1 MRQTAWLERVIRA
14 TVALTLLAFLF
25 PAELN
30 AATSETAQTTFSSP
44 EDAVTAMVGA
54 LRSGPLSSVTKIV
67 GPGSGD
73 WLLSGDE
80 VADRAAAER
89 FVAAY
94 DARHRI
100 RSEGASRAVLTVGV
114 DDWPMPV
121 PLVKTGTRW
130 SFDAKAGREEVLA
143 RRIGRNELDTIQVLK
158 AMADAQIE
166 YARADWVGTGELAY
180 AQKFASSPGKK
191 DGLYWPVKDGEP
203 PSPLGPLVAQAATEG
218 YTTDNLTP
226 YHGYLFRILS
236 GQGSNAPG
244 GAFDYVAKG
253 AMIGGFAIVAYPAT
267 YGVSGVM
274 TFLISHD
281 GVVYQKDLGTATPQ
295 LATKMTRFDPGPGWQ
310 KVP

>member
-1 MRQTAWLERVIRA
+1 MRHAAWLVRA
-14 TVALTLLAFLF
+14 IGAAVALALLAFLL
-25 PAELN
+25 PSGVH
-30 AATSETAQTTFSSP
+30 AATADTAQATFSSP
-44 EDAVTAMVGA
+44 EDAVAAMVGA
-54 LRSGPLSSVTKIV
+54 LRSGPLGNVTKIV

-100 RSEGASRAVLTVGV
+100 RSEGAARAVLTVGL

-130 SFDAKAGREEVLA
+130 RFDAAAGREEVLA

-166 YARADWVGTGELAY
+166 YARAEGAGMGQLAY
-180 AQKFASSPGKK
+180 AQKFASSPSKK

-203 PSPLGPLVAQAATEG
+203 MSPLGPLVAQAATEG
-218 YTTDNLTP
+218 YTTASLTP
-226 YHGYLFRILS
+226 YHGYLFRILT
-236 GQGSNAPG
+236 GQGSSAPG
-244 GAFDYVAKG
+244 GAFDYIVKG
-253 AMIGGFAIVAYPAT
+253 KMIGGFAIVAYPAN

-281 GVVYQKDLGTATPQ
+281 GVVYQKDLGTNTAQ
-295 LATKMTRFDPGPGWQ
+295 LALKMTRFDPGPGWQ
-310 KVP
+310 KLP

>member
-1 MRQTAWLERVIRA
+1 MKQTAWLKRA
-14 TVALTLLAFLF
+14 IGAAVALTLLAFTL
-25 PAELN
+25 PSGLR
-30 AATSETAQTTFSSP
+30 AATAEIVQTTFASP
-44 EDAVTAMVGA
+44 EDAVAAMLGA
-54 LRSGPLSSVTKIV
+54 LRDGALSNVKKIV
-67 GPGSGD
+67 GPGSD
-73 WLLSGDE
+73 AWLLSGDE

-121 PLVKTGTRW
+121 PVVKAGARW
-130 SFDAKAGREEVLA
+130 SFDAAAGREEVLA

-158 AMADAQIE
+158 AMADAQVE
-166 YARADWVGTGELAY
+166 YARTDGAGTGQLAY

-191 DGLYWPVKDGEP
+191 DGLYWPVKDGEQI
-203 PSPLGPLVAQAATEG
+203 SPLGPLVAQAATEG
-218 YTTDNLTP
+218 YSTANLTP
-226 YHGYLFRILS
+226 YHGYLFRILT
-236 GQGSNAPG
+236 GQGSSAPG
-244 GAFDYVAKG
+244 GGFDYVVKG
-253 AMIGGFAIVAYPAT
+253 VMIGGFAIVAYPAN

-281 GVVYQKDLGTATPQ
+281 WVVYQKDLGPTTPQ
-295 LATKMTRFDPGPGWQ
+295 LAPKMTRFDPVAGWK

>member
-1 MRQTAWLERVIRA
+1 MRQASWLNRA
-14 TVALTLLAFLF
+14 IEAALALTLLAFL
-25 PAELN
+25 LSTGSH
-30 AATSETAQTTFSSP
+30 AATAQAAQTTFASP
-44 EDAVTAMVGA
+44 EEAVAAMVDA
-54 LRSGPLSSVTKIV
+54 LRNGKPNIVTKLI
-67 GPGSGD
+67 GPGSGE

-94 DARHRI
+94 DARHTI
-100 RSEGASRAVLTVGV
+100 RREGASRVVLTVGV

-121 PLVKTGTRW
+121 PLVKTGLRW
-130 SFDAKAGREEVLA
+130 SFDAAAGRDEVVA

-158 AMADAQIE
+158 AMADAEIE
-166 YARADWVGTGELAY
+166 YARAAGAGSGQLAY

-203 PSPLGPLVAQAATEG
+203 MSPLGPLVAQAATEG
-218 YTTDNLTP
+218 YTTANLTP
-226 YHGYLFRILS
+226 YHGYLFRILT

-267 YGVSGVM
+267 YGVS
-274 TFLISHD
+274 
-281 GVVYQKDLGTATPQ
+281 A
-295 LATKMTRFDPGPGWQ
+295 
-310 KVP
+310 

>member
-1 MRQTAWLERVIRA
+1 MRRCAWFERVIGA
-14 TVALTLLAFLF
+14 AIALTLLAV
-25 PAELN
+25 PHPDGVR
-30 AATSETAQTTFSSP
+30 AATAEAAQTTFSSA
-44 EDAVTAMVGA
+44 DQAVAAMVAA
-54 LRSGPLSSVTKIV
+54 LRDGQLKAVTKIV
-67 GPGSGD
+67 GPASGD

-100 RSEGASRAVLTVGV
+100 RNEGASRAVLTVGL

-121 PLVKTGTRW
+121 PLVRTGTRW
-130 SFDAKAGREEVLA
+130 SFDAAAGREEVLA

-158 AMADAQIE
+158 AMADAEIE
-166 YARADWVGTGELAY
+166 YARAAGAGSGQLAY

-203 PSPLGPLVAQAATEG
+203 MSPLGPLVAQAATEG
-218 YTTDNLTP
+218 YTTANLTP
-226 YHGYLFRILS
+226 YRGYLFRILT
-236 GQGSNAPG
+236 GQGSSAPG
-244 GAFDYVAKG
+244 GAFDYLAKG
-253 AMIGGFAIVAYPAT
+253 VMIGGFAIVAYPAN

-281 GVVYQKDLGTATPQ
+281 GVLYQKDLGRGTAQ
-295 LATKMTRFDPGPGWQ
+295 LAPKMARFDPGPGWQ

>member
-1 MRQTAWLERVIRA
+1 MRQAAWLTRA
-14 TVALTLLAFLF
+14 IGAAVALTLLAFLF
-25 PAELN
+25 PTGLR
-30 AATSETAQTTFSSP
+30 AATAETAQSTFSSP
-44 EDAVTAMVGA
+44 EDAVAAMVGA
-54 LRSGPLSSVTKIV
+54 LRNGPLSAVTKIV
-67 GPGSGD
+67 GPRSDD

-80 VADRAAAER
+80 VADRAAAEQ

-100 RSEGASRAVLTVGV
+100 RREGASRAVLTVGV

-121 PLVKTGTRW
+121 PLVKMGMRW
-130 SFDAKAGREEVLA
+130 SFDAAAGREEVLA

-166 YARADWVGTGELAY
+166 YARADSGGTGQLAY

-191 DGLYWPVKDGEP
+191 DGLYWPVQDGER
-203 PSPLGPLVAQAATEG
+203 PSPLGPLVAQATTEG
-218 YTTDNLTP
+218 YTTANLTP
-226 YHGYLFRILS
+226 YHGYLFRILT
-236 GQGSNAPG
+236 GQGRSAPG
-244 GAFDYVAKG
+244 GAFDYVARG
-253 AMIGGFAIVAYPAT
+253 VMIGGFAIVAYPAS

-281 GVVYQKDLGTATPQ
+281 GVVYQKDLGPATPQ
-295 LATKMTRFDPGPGWQ
+295 LATKMTRLDPGPGWQ

>member
-1 MRQTAWLERVIRA
+1 MKQTAWLKRA
-14 TVALTLLAFLF
+14 IGAALALTLLAFLL
-25 PAELN
+25 PTRLH
-30 AATSETAQTTFSSP
+30 AATTETSQTTFSSP
-44 EDAVTAMVGA
+44 EEAVAAMVDA
-54 LRSGPLSSVTKIV
+54 LRNGKPNVVPKLV

-80 VADRAAAER
+80 VADRAAAAQ

-94 DARHRI
+94 DAKHRI
-100 RSEGASRAVLTVGV
+100 RREGASRAVLTVGV

-121 PLVKTGTRW
+121 PLVKTGMRW
-130 SFDAKAGREEVLA
+130 SFDSAAGRDEVLA

-166 YARADWVGTGELAY
+166 YARAAGAGTGQLAY

-203 PSPLGPLVAQAATEG
+203 MSPLGPLVAQAATEG
-218 YTTDNLTP
+218 YTTANLTP
-226 YHGYLFRILS
+226 YRGYLFRILT
-236 GQGSNAPG
+236 GQGSSAPG

-253 AMIGGFAIVAYPAT
+253 VMIGGFAIVAYPAN
-267 YGVSGVM
+267 YGVSGVT

-281 GVVYQKDLGTATPQ
+281 GVVYQKDLGAATAQ
-295 LATKMTRFDPGPGWQ
+295 LAAKMTRFDPGPGWQ